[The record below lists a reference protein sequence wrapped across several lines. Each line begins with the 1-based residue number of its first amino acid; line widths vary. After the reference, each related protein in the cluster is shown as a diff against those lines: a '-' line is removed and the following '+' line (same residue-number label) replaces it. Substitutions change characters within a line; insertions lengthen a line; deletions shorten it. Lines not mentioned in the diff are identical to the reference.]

1 MAMSQSTYVRIT
13 PTSGEADGIRAMR
26 SSSLSARDDEAFELI
41 DNAKTFINS
50 LDGSRLQGGPARNKF
65 HSLFE
70 VEEVTNAEEVD
81 TEDPN
86 DDALVAMEN
95 TIMEK

>member
-1 MAMSQSTYVRIT
+1 MFNTKTKS
-13 PTSGEADGIRAMR
+13 
-26 SSSLSARDDEAFELI
+26 EAFALI
-41 DNAKTFINS
+41 DSAKTFITS

-86 DDALVAMEN
+86 DEALIALEQD
-95 TIMEK
+95 ILEK